1 MLFSFYCFCLLF
13 LLLFLASI
21 KPFNFP
27 IKLYKQYNVLLSVE
41 HLWHTSLGSVPSHPS
56 LCLLFRFL
64 QCAWIY
70 SCELF
75 GSCTQNLIN
84 RLTSRVL
91 FTAFPNRSARVF
103 IYFCFAEVKSP
114 GLTWP
119 WAGFPPLV
127 YFLLIALSCLER
139 LPFTCQDAVCFDG
152 WIRLTHRV
160 THRNRG
166 LFICRLFV
174 LVPNLCHQSKTKS
187 PLFKLKGASVASQGS
202 LRAMLITTSGWRCV
216 AVYVHSSLTRAAVHW
231 TRCYLFT
238 IFFFSSSKNS
248 WCTKSIP
255 ACLIAELEGGSLA
268 FCGPV
273 PTA

>member
-41 HLWHTSLGSVPSHPS
+41 HLWHIFGERSISSVFVSPLSVPAV
-56 LCLLFRFL
+56 CLDLL
-64 QCAWIY
+64 VWIVRKLHT
-70 SCELF
+70 EF
-75 GSCTQNLIN
+75 LIN

-238 IFFFSSSKNS
+238 IFFFFF
-248 WCTKSIP
+248 
-255 ACLIAELEGGSLA
+255 LQE
-268 FCGPV
+268 
-273 PTA
+273 